1 MAGAIEAMP
10 ITYDIN
16 TDYLYNKGVAKGKRE
31 GKRQG
36 KLEAKREGM
45 REGMRTI
52 ILNLLQNSS
61 MTPEEIAK
69 VTKVPLKEVLRIK
82 NSI

>member
-1 MAGAIEAMP
+1 VAGAIEAMP

-31 GKRQG
+31 GKKEG
-36 KLEAKREGM
+36 K

>member
-31 GKRQG
+31 GKKEG
-36 KLEAKREGM
+36 K